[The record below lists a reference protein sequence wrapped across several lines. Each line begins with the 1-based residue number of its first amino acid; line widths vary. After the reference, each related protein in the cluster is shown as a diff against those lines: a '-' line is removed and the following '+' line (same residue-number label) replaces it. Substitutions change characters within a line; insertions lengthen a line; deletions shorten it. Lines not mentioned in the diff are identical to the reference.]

1 MGGIPTNKYGEV
13 VVDDKGTTLPGLF
26 AAGECACVSVHGA
39 NRLGTNSLLDLVV
52 FGKHA
57 GLKAAEYAKTA
68 DFENLPQETG
78 AGAKSVLEALRNGSG
93 KENAFDISNEM
104 KKVMFA
110 DVGIYRNEKDMQSAL
125 EKVRELKERFKN
137 VGVTDTG
144 KIFNTELLNA
154 WELGNLLDIAE
165 VVAMSALNRKESRG
179 GHSREDYPDRDDA
192 NWLKH
197 TLITQKNGKLEI
209 SYKPVVITKHQPKAR
224 VY

>member
-1 MGGIPTNKYGEV
+1 V
-13 VVDDKGTTLPGLF
+13 VVDDKGTTVPGLF

-57 GLKAAEYAKTA
+57 GLKAAEYANQAEFGKM
-68 DFENLPQETG
+68 PQDAE
-78 AGAKSVLEALRNGSG
+78 ANARSEFEALRNGSG
-93 KENAFDISNEM
+93 KTNVYDLSNEM
-104 KKVMFA
+104 KNVMFA

-125 EKVRELKERFKN
+125 EKVRDMQKRFKD
-137 VGVTDTG
+137 VKVSDTG
-144 KIFNTELLNA
+144 RIFNTELLNA
-154 WELGNLLDIAE
+154 WELGNMLEVAE
-165 VVAMSALNRKESRG
+165 VIAASALNRKESRG
-179 GHSREDYPDRDDA
+179 GHSREDYPDRDDV

-197 TLITQKNGKLEI
+197 TLIARKNGKLEI